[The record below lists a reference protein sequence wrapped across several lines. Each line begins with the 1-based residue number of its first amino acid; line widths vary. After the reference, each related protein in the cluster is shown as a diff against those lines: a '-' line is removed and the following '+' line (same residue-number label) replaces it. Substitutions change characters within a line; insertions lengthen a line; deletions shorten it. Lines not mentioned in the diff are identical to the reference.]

1 MARHATRFAGR
12 RRRNNGRAGAA
23 RRGAL
28 SLSLCVSRGDREGE
42 RSGGVRSRSRRLET
56 HSHACRALPPPPIG
70 SSEAIRPVRLL
81 PSLPPGPTHGPDVRR
96 EAAMSRP
103 FLSIPQGQHR
113 SSLCLSVS
121 LSFHPRCCC
130 CCRWWW
136 WWWVLTPPS
145 PTRRALPLTAS
156 PFPKR
161 SAGSLQTTA
170 LLHSLTRRARATGE
184 EGLALEE
191 HVPGPRK
198 PSWELAGAM
207 FGVTRGRKRHRGS
220 RRGRERGGALLCR
233 RPPPRPAS
241 LFRVFQVQI
250 LNSSSKIQQVFRSKW
265 ARTERER
272 ERERGRILCPL
283 HRTGRGEKGT
293 ALVSGGVPPEKL
305 SPAGVEEGACSAR
318 RGSGGSE
325 PRALYAGSGAWK
337 CRT

>member
-1 MARHATRFAGR
+1 MTRHATRFAGR

-28 SLSLCVSRGDREGE
+28 SLSLCVPRRPGGRKVGRRAIPIPTSRNPF
-42 RSGGVRSRSRRLET
+42 
-56 HSHACRALPPPPIG
+56 ACMPRAAPPTG

-81 PSLPPGPTHGPDVRR
+81 SSLPRVQPTDRTSEGRR
-96 EAAMSRP
+96 PCRDPFSRFP
-103 FLSIPQGQHR
+103 KDNTDR
-113 SSLCLSVS
+113 LSVS
-121 LSFHPRCCC
+121 LSLSFHPWCCC
-130 CCRWWW
+130 RSCRWWW

-161 SAGSLQTTA
+161 SAGSLQTIPPPP
-170 LLHSLTRRARATGE
+170 LTHRRACATEE

-191 HVPGPRK
+191 HVPGPRN

-233 RPPPRPAS
+233 PPPRPAS

-265 ARTERER
+265 ARRERER
-272 ERERGRILCPL
+272 EREGGSCARCV
-283 HRTGRGEKGT
+283 GRGEGKRHRLG
-293 ALVSGGVPPEKL
+293 E
-305 SPAGVEEGACSAR
+305 R
-318 RGSGGSE
+318 RGAARKIEPGRGRGGG
-325 PRALYAGSGAWK
+325 L
-337 CRT
+337 

>member
-1 MARHATRFAGR
+1 
-12 RRRNNGRAGAA
+12 
-23 RRGAL
+23 
-28 SLSLCVSRGDREGE
+28 
-42 RSGGVRSRSRRLET
+42 
-56 HSHACRALPPPPIG
+56 
-70 SSEAIRPVRLL
+70 
-81 PSLPPGPTHGPDVRR
+81 
-96 EAAMSRP
+96 MSRP

>member
-12 RRRNNGRAGAA
+12 RRRNNGRAAPGA
-23 RRGAL
+23 AL
-28 SLSLCVSRGDREGE
+28 SLTLSLCPAATGRAKGRA
-42 RSGGVRSRSRRLET
+42 
-56 HSHACRALPPPPIG
+56 ACDPD
-70 SSEAIRPVRLL
+70 
-81 PSLPPGPTHGPDVRR
+81 PDVSKPIRMHAARCPPHPSDRR
-96 EAAMSRP
+96 KPSVPSVSSPRSPRVQPTDPTSEGRRP
-103 FLSIPQGQHR
+103 CRDPFFRFPKDNTDR
-113 SSLCLSVS
+113 LSVS
-121 LSFHPRCCC
+121 LSLSFHPWCCC

-161 SAGSLQTTA
+161 SAGSLQTTPPPP
-170 LLHSLTRRARATGE
+170 LTHRRARATEE

-191 HVPGPRK
+191 HVPGPRN

-265 ARTERER
+265 ARTESERER
-272 ERERGRILCPL
+272 EREGGSCARW
-283 HRTGRGEKGT
+283 TGR
-293 ALVSGGVPPEKL
+293 
-305 SPAGVEEGACSAR
+305 EGKR
-318 RGSGGSE
+318 HRLG
-325 PRALYAGSGAWK
+325 
-337 CRT
+337 